1 MEHCKNSNFISQKA
15 TAKPTDPAVN
25 ESKLRVTDSLAFAN
39 NPHIS
44 GSSWCALYHG
54 HIVGDDNESNILLRL
69 AGEFAHV
76 AMHT

>member
-15 TAKPTDPAVN
+15 TAKPTDLAVN

-44 GSSWCALYHG
+44 DPRGVLS
-54 HIVGDDNESNILLRL
+54 IMVI
-69 AGEFAHV
+69 
-76 AMHT
+76 